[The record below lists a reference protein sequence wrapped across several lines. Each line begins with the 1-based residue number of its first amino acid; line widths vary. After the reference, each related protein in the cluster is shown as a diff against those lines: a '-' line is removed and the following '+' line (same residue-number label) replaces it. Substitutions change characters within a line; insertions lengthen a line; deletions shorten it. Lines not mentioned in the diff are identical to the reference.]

1 MNAADTRLELTDEVG
16 GRWIV
21 TTANQTVLVFDCT
34 ARTVERLGGRSIP
47 ATPLLSGPQSL
58 RGIVD
63 CRVGAP
69 CRWWVRNS
77 TGGYT
82 DPDQVWLRSSVVV
95 SIVAESET
103 TQ

>member
-1 MNAADTRLELTDEVG
+1 MNAADTRVELTDEDL

-21 TTANQTVLVFDCT
+21 TTANQTALIFDCT
-34 ARTVERLGGRSIP
+34 ARTVERVSGRSIP
-47 ATPLLSGPQSL
+47 ATPLLSGLQSL
-58 RGIVD
+58 RGIID

-69 CRWWVRNS
+69 CKWWVRNS
-77 TGGYT
+77 TAGYT

-95 SIVAESET
+95 SIVAESEA